1 MGPLTVLAASA
12 DRQALVPM
20 AAGYLILMSALAL
33 GLRLLYQP
41 RPTQAGPGQ
50 PPGAGPAGSR
60 RDSSWAGLAR
70 QVAGTVAGGYLLL
83 MAVVVAYYYAVAR
96 VGPGFLTSAVTGT
109 ALLIGLA
116 APVFAAASWLAGRLP
131 RRRGHPPVAGDLL
144 PPREASMARHPLIGY
159 LAWAVLFGALF
170 AWEGLALAQVTG
182 IPSLSD
188 VVRVIMRYPAGRSA
202 LFTLWLWAGWQLF
215 IRRWLSSPRALG
227 ENAPCPLASA
237 RSNNRRSGCWR
248 QQLVTH
254 LA

>member
-41 RPTQAGPGQ
+41 RATQDEPGQ
-50 PPGAGPAGSR
+50 PPGPGPAGSR
-60 RDSSWAGLAR
+60 RGSSWAALAR
-70 QVAGTVAGGYLLL
+70 HVTGTVVGGYLLL

-96 VGPGFLTSAVTGT
+96 VGPGFLQSAVTGT

-116 APVFAAASWLAGRLP
+116 APVFAAASWLAGQL
-131 RRRGHPPVAGDLL
+131 RRGHPPVAGDLL
-144 PPREASMARHPLIGY
+144 PPREASMAPHPLIGY

-170 AWEGLALAQVTG
+170 AWEGLALARVTG

-188 VVRVIMRYPAGRSA
+188 VVRVIMRYPAGRWA

-215 IRRWLSSPRALG
+215 IRRWLFSPRA
-227 ENAPCPLASA
+227 
-237 RSNNRRSGCWR
+237 
-248 QQLVTH
+248 
-254 LA
+254 

>member
-1 MGPLTVLAASA
+1 VPLGPLTVLAASA

-41 RPTQAGPGQ
+41 RATQAEPGQ

-60 RDSSWAGLAR
+60 RGSSRAALAR
-70 QVAGTVAGGYLLL
+70 QVTGTVVGGYLLL

-96 VGPGFLTSAVTGT
+96 VGPGFLQSAVTGT

-131 RRRGHPPVAGDLL
+131 RGHGRPVSHQPAGGDLL
-144 PPREASMARHPLIGY
+144 PLREASRAPHPLIGY

-188 VVRVIMRYPAGRSA
+188 VVRVIMRYPAGRWA
-202 LFTLWLWAGWQLF
+202 LFTLWVWAGWQLF
-215 IRRWLSSPRALG
+215 IRRWLFLPPAQEG
-227 ENAPCPLASA
+227 A
-237 RSNNRRSGCWR
+237 RRRGSG
-248 QQLVTH
+248 
-254 LA
+254 

>member
-1 MGPLTVLAASA
+1 VLIGSLTVLAASA

-33 GLRLLYQP
+33 GLRLLYRP
-41 RPTQAGPGQ
+41 RATRGRQ

-60 RDSSWAGLAR
+60 RDGSRAGLPR
-70 QVAGTVAGGYLLL
+70 RVAGTVVGGYLLL

-109 ALLIGLA
+109 ALLLGLA
-116 APVFAAASWLAGRLP
+116 APVFAAASWLAGRMP
-131 RRRGHPPVAGDLL
+131 RRRGHPPVSGDLL
-144 PPREASMARHPLIGY
+144 PPREASMTRHPVMGY

-170 AWEGLALAQVTG
+170 AWEGLALARVTG

-188 VVRVIMRYPAGRSA
+188 VVRVIMRYPVGRWA

-215 IRRWLSSPRALG
+215 IRRWLSSPRA
-227 ENAPCPLASA
+227 
-237 RSNNRRSGCWR
+237 
-248 QQLVTH
+248 
-254 LA
+254 